1 MVFMKLAFTNDDGTL
16 KFTSVNQAAAYMAHF
31 KKAASVNSA
40 KKNISDTLA
49 GMGTGGDHQ
58 GRTKVFNRNTA
69 YGYSIEKL
77 K

>member
-1 MVFMKLAFTNDDGTL
+1 MKLAFTNDDGTL
-16 KFTSVNQAAAYMAHF
+16 KFTSLDQAAAFMAKF

-58 GRTKVFNRNTA
+58 GGTKVFNRNTA

>member
-1 MVFMKLAFTNDDGTL
+1 MKLQFTNNDGTL
-16 KFTSVNQAAAYMAHF
+16 NFTSLDQAAAYMAHF

-58 GRTKVFNRNTA
+58 GGTKVFNRNTA